1 MINLDSDAE
10 ISKRAVTEYNI
21 KYKYATRYFKEY
33 LFTFIKSSAKIVWKI
48 FIGADYNA
56 TYKYVIH
63 HTL

>member
-1 MINLDSDAE
+1 MYLKGVEGD
-10 ISKRAVTEYNI
+10 TP
-21 KYKYATRYFKEY
+21 KYAVPILETDRYFKGY

>member
-21 KYKYATRYFKEY
+21 SINMPLDIFKEY

>member
-21 KYKYATRYFKEY
+21 SINMPLFIGY